1 VGEQSLHGALTI
13 FLILFPDRPE
23 YGPVMV
29 EKRCVL
35 VAAAS
40 VDQSVTLP
48 NLDYSRD
55 SGMRLP
61 VSA

>member
-35 VAAAS
+35 VEAAS
-40 VDQSVTLP
+40 VDQSITLP
-48 NLDYSRD
+48 KNVLHDRAQ
-55 SGMRLP
+55 LHQ
-61 VSA
+61 

>member
-29 EKRCVL
+29 EKRWVL

-40 VDQSVTLP
+40 VDRSVTLP
-48 NLDYSRD
+48 KSVLHDRAQ
-55 SGMRLP
+55 LHQ
-61 VSA
+61 